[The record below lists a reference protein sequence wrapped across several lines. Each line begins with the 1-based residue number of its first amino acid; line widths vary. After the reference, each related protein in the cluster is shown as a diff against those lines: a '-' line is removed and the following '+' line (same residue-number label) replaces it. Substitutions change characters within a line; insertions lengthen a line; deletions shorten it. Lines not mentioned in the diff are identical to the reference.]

1 MTSKDNGRVQLLHDA
16 NYDGYKLFKEEPK
29 DYRNFASEAIKNIHA
44 KNDLALI
51 FFSTK
56 NVDVLQQ
63 AIQSLVYEKSCKKHS
78 IGRQSDNELRII
90 MRSIYLDKGVHV
102 VNKNEILHEVRRLNG
117 LVLEFCVPRILQEI
131 KLYMQYKSDV
141 DSLPVPLDRGE
152 FSSSKGTKT
161 LILKDL

>member
-1 MTSKDNGRVQLLHDA
+1 MTTKDNGRVQLLYDA
-16 NYDGYKLFKEEPK
+16 NYDSYKLFKEEPK
-29 DYRNFASEAIKNIHA
+29 DYRNFAGEAIKSIHA

-51 FFSTK
+51 FFSTT

-63 AIQSLVYEKSCKKHS
+63 AIQGLVYEKSCHKYS

-90 MRSIYLDKGVHV
+90 MRSIYLEKGIHTAY
-102 VNKNEILHEVRRLNG
+102 KNGVLDEVKRLNQ
-117 LVLEFCVPRILQEI
+117 LVLEFCVPRIMQEI
-131 KLYMQYKSDV
+131 KLYMQYKADV
-141 DSLPVPLDRGE
+141 DSLPMPLDRGE